1 MAASRYVTELRARH
15 VAGDRWVFIGGAVEP
30 LEDPRAALAREV
42 HEELGVPC
50 DVLEVLDSYGGHEL
64 ANEYPNGDRVS
75 YVTTAYVCAIRGVP
89 RAFET
94 DELSDIGWF
103 SPSEVGE
110 LHRFHWIDR
119 VISDADRGRPGD
131 PVA

>member
-1 MAASRYVTELRARH
+1 MRATLPAI
-15 VAGDRWVFIGGAVEP
+15 AGGLLV
-30 LEDPRAALAREV
+30 
-42 HEELGVPC
+42 VPC

-103 SPSEVGE
+103 SPSEIGE
-110 LHRFHWIDR
+110 LHRFDWIDR

-131 PVA
+131 PIA